1 MKKLTI
7 FLFSIVSVF
16 PLFACQKTQVKTN
29 EVDNKSYINDFE
41 LSQENTKNNTSI
53 KITSPQASLDPTNN
67 NIEITDSSID
77 ILNTK
82 GIDINIISGKSL
94 LNNYK
99 NLIRVYDDVKIS
111 LVNSKNSYIKTDSFD
126 WDLSKSTMDLNNPL
140 DISFD
145 NTVISSSSGLYNIDL
160 GQLELN
166 NNIFNRNVFN
176 KEGEQIYQI
185 KIIAD
190 LARWYK
196 DGNSLEFSS
205 NDKQVEAT
213 VDFLS
218 IK

>member
-1 MKKLTI
+1 MNKLPLILFTI
-7 FLFSIVSVF
+7 FSVL
-16 PLFACQKTQVKTN
+16 PLFACQKSQVNTKIL
-29 EVDNKSYINDFE
+29 DNKSYINDFE
-41 LSQENTKNNTSI
+41 LIQENTNNNTRV
-53 KITSPQASLDPTNN
+53 KITSPHANLDPSNN

-82 GIDINIISGKSL
+82 GNDINIISGKSS

-99 NLIRVYDDVKIS
+99 NLIRVYKDVKIS
-111 LVNSKNSYIKTDSFD
+111 LINNKNSFIITDSFD
-126 WDLSKSTMDLNNPL
+126 WDLSKSTIDLNNPL
-140 DISFD
+140 LINFD
-145 NTVISSSSGLYNIDL
+145 NTTISSSNGLYNIDS
-160 GQLELN
+160 GQLEIN
-166 NNIFNRNVFN
+166 NNIFNRNIFN
-176 KEGEQIYQI
+176 KEAKQIYQI

-190 LARWYK
+190 LARWNK